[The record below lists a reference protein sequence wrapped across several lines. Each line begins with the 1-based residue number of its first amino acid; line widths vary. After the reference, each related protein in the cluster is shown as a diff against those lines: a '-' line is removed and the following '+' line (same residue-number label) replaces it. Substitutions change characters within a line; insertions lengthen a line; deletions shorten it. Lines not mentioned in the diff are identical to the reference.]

1 MYTHAADKAYLMRSD
16 PENRRR
22 LITSKTETV
31 LPGVTAI
38 QIGGHFEG
46 QICLHYDGHLF
57 HADGFVNVPASFT
70 PDENRPEGMTTFSFM
85 WSIPNMIPLSPDE
98 IFRIWVAL
106 RGFEFE
112 VTHGLF
118 VGWDVR
124 KKDVKQRMLDS
135 MKVQVQR
142 MGYQTHGLLDES
154 ITST

>member
-1 MYTHAADKAYLMRSD
+1 
-16 PENRRR
+16 
-22 LITSKTETV
+22 
-31 LPGVTAI
+31 
-38 QIGGHFEG
+38 
-46 QICLHYDGHLF
+46 
-57 HADGFVNVPASFT
+57 
-70 PDENRPEGMTTFSFM
+70 
-85 WSIPNMIPLSPDE
+85 MIPLSPDE